1 MSEVLC
7 SVGCGKPVAD
17 DAYICPSCAYILDD
31 LLGEI
36 AGSSGIPGLAAEL
49 DVTLARMD
57 RLGAQVGGRT
67 PASIEKPLPYNA
79 HASEKAADLRG
90 VLAAWVRLVA
100 DETGDTLPPDVLAE
114 LARWL
119 RKWVGWLRHHK
130 AGGDAFREIRDA
142 MREAKRA
149 IDRKP
154 DLWYAGPCN
163 AAIDSAESC
172 ECSCHV
178 GGASVRDC
186 DVPGGCGMGH
196 RTGSCDA
203 ELYAHPGAYN
213 VVCRDCG
220 TVYDVAAR
228 REWLFEALADRLF
241 NSQEM
246 ARMMAYLGWGVRD
259 STIRGYV
266 HKGLIVSHGTD
277 AKSHPRY
284 RLGDVINVAAN
295 GGKMAS

>member
-17 DAYICPSCAYILDD
+17 DAYICPSCAFVLDD

-36 AGSSGIPGLAAEL
+36 AGSSGMPGLAAEL

-67 PASIEKPLPYNA
+67 PASIEKPLPFNA
-79 HASEKAADLRG
+79 HASEKAWKLRNTLSGWVRVIAEETGADLP
-90 VLAAWVRLVA
+90 V
-100 DETGDTLPPDVLAE
+100 DTLADM
-114 LARWL
+114 ARWL
-119 RKWVGWLRHHK
+119 RPRVGWLRHHK
-130 AGGDAFREIRDA
+130 AGGEAVDEIEDAVKDA
-142 MREAKRA
+142 RRA

-163 AAIDSAESC
+163 AAIDSADAC
-172 ECSCHV
+172 ECSCHIS
-178 GGASVRDC
+178 GAFSRPC

-196 RTGSCDA
+196 RTDSCDA

-213 VVCRDCG
+213 VICRDCG
-220 TVYDVAAR
+220 TIYDVAAR
-228 REWLFEALADRLF
+228 REWLFDALSDQLF
-241 NSQEM
+241 NAAEM
-246 ARMMAYLGWGVRD
+246 GRLMVYLGWGVRD
-259 STIRGYV
+259 STIRGYAK
-266 HKGLIVSHGTD
+266 KGLIGAHGMD
-277 AKSHPRY
+277 ARHNPTY
-284 RLGDVINVAAN
+284 RLGDVIDVAAN